1 MGAIT
6 RDEMRRGRDPAC
18 CGRRVRLPYRD
29 FTAGTLPCTLTEHA
43 AARGATSHGGR
54 DCAGADLVVR
64 HRCAVA
70 SPPDP
75 TPAQQL
81 RVCVLPRAGR
91 WERCSTGAK
100 NAYAFSLADGF
111 LLYLSLY
118 ADLRL
123 PLLNATQARAFAA
136 WDTRFNDEGGAV
148 AVWIE
153 AAASGAEPITPGALF
168 GAARDVCSRS
178 YPPSTAGFCAAI
190 TLHNVLRTLG
200 RTSTYIGKDGT
211 NYLPHWYRDDP
222 SRWAQATPRVQ
233 ARLISLRADGGGDRW
248 GEWYHTAGVVAYAMH
263 EAALLSLAG
272 GELVTRVVVAL
283 NQIFNPC
290 LAGGP
295 EDPIKARIDRD
306 AAQVGALFAASRA
319 APAPGN
325 APEWRRACVAR
336 RGYVEPPPRA
346 VATYSSLY

>member
-1 MGAIT
+1 MSPRLLWSPRATLRRALCRVLTPSMPRLEARLLTAGAIALMLT
-6 RDEMRRGRDPAC
+6 SSCVTAAPSRHHPVPPQLNTSAFAC
-18 CGRRVRLPYRD
+18 CLALGGGSDAV
-29 FTAGTLPCTLTEHA
+29 FVNLTE
-43 AARGATSHGGR
+43 
-54 DCAGADLVVR
+54 
-64 HRCAVA
+64 
-70 SPPDP
+70 
-75 TPAQQL
+75 
-81 RVCVLPRAGR
+81 
-91 WERCSTGAK
+91 AK

-153 AAASGAEPITPGALF
+153 AATSGAEPITPGALF
-168 GAARDVCSRS
+168 GAARDVCSLS

-346 VATYSSLY
+346 VATY